1 MAKDIDFSQMD
12 FETALRVAKQ
22 RGMAERSKE
31 TRRIFGG
38 IYHSVRNLF
47 STPEAATETKT
58 C

>member
-1 MAKDIDFSQMD
+1 MDDIDFSQLD
-12 FETALRVAKQ
+12 FETALRIAKQ

-38 IYHSVRNLF
+38 LYHSVRELF
-47 STPEAATETKT
+47 STPVAKPTTKG